1 MKFGAAWPPRK
12 KGNIT
17 AVLEWVHEKL
27 QPAVKRALG
36 EDINVRVIPGR
47 ALDVRLD
54 KSFTASP
61 KDVRELVGDIMSE
74 FDVEP
79 FIRQASV

>member
-1 MKFGAAWPPRK
+1 M
-12 KGNIT
+12 
-17 AVLEWVHEKL
+17 
-27 QPAVKRALG
+27 KRALG